1 MNDTSESSPL
11 FIAVGHCGPD
21 AWMLRTAIQR
31 LFPDAT
37 LEDVA
42 DDDALAAGMAS
53 ATDRPAVLLVN
64 RKLDGDFAAGDG
76 IELIEAIGGGTHAA
90 ILVTDLPDA
99 AAAAI
104 EVGAVPGFGKSDLH
118 GDATAEALRH
128 AVEVA
133 GGPAG
138 A

>member
-1 MNDTSESSPL
+1 MNDSSNTSPV

-76 IELIEAIGGGTHAA
+76 IELIEAIGGGTHVSL
-90 ILVTDLPDA
+90 LVTDLPDA

-104 EVGAVPGFGKSDLH
+104 EAGAAPGFRKSALH
-118 GDATAEALRH
+118 GDATAAALRH

-133 GGPAG
+133 AG
-138 A
+138 QVEA

>member
-1 MNDTSESSPL
+1 MNDSSNTSPL

-76 IELIEAIGGGTHAA
+76 IELIEAIGGGTHVSL
-90 ILVTDLPDA
+90 LVTDLPDA

-104 EVGAVPGFGKSDLH
+104 EAGAAPGFGKSDLH
-118 GDATAEALRH
+118 GDATAASLRH

-133 GGPAG
+133 AG
-138 A
+138 QVEA